1 MADNEHILRLAYHDR
16 ANMLPLLYPLAAGW
30 TQPESPWKVEMAPLA
45 PAAALNALLAG
56 EVDAAFVSPVAAQ
69 VHGSAIAPL
78 GGWGIATHGAAET
91 TLLLAPQR
99 LDHMDG
105 AAVAVT
111 PEAAGSV
118 VETLLKTLLTPYYG
132 ISLEL
137 RREGEDGYAPSGP
150 RLVYGDDPDARK
162 LGGEWVAEDLGL
174 AWWVL
179 TGLPMVWDL
188 LCSRRDLEASKPGA
202 GQVFTGLLKQS
213 QRTATDHASSVQD
226 QAARRLG
233 LPAARIKEL
242 FARQRYTLGQDEQRG
257 LAHFLDQA
265 GRARA
270 I

>member
-1 MADNEHILRLAYHDR
+1 MPNDEHALRLAYHDR
-16 ANMLPLLYPLAAGW
+16 ANLLPLLYPLAAGW
-30 TQPESPWKVEMAPLA
+30 TQPESPWTVEMVPLA
-45 PAAALNALLAG
+45 PAAALDALLAG
-56 EVDAAFVSPVAAQ
+56 EVDAAFVSPTSAQ
-69 VHGSAIAPL
+69 VQGRTVAPL
-78 GGWGIATHGAAET
+78 GGWGLATHGAAET
-91 TLLLAPQR
+91 TLLLAPKR
-99 LDHMDG
+99 LDHLDG
-105 AAVAVT
+105 HAVAVT
-111 PEAAGSV
+111 PGAAGSV

-132 ISLEL
+132 VTFEL
-137 RREGEDGYAPSGP
+137 RREGEQGYDPAGA
-150 RLVYGDDPDARK
+150 RLVYGDYPEARK

-188 LCSRRDLEASKPGA
+188 LCSRRDLEAARPGA
-202 GQVFTGLLKQS
+202 GQVLTGLLKQS
-213 QRTATDHASSVQD
+213 QRTATENASTVQD
-226 QAARRLG
+226 EAARRLG

>member
-1 MADNEHILRLAYHDR
+1 MADNEHTLRLAYHDR

-30 TQPESPWKVEMAPLA
+30 TQPESPWTVEMVPLS
-45 PAAALNALLAG
+45 PAAALDALLAG
-56 EVDAAFVSPVAAQ
+56 DVDAAFVSPVAAQ

-78 GGWGIATHGAAET
+78 GGWGLATHGAAET
-91 TLLLAPQR
+91 TLLVAPRR

-105 AAVAVT
+105 QAVAVT
-111 PEAAGSV
+111 PGAAGSV
-118 VETLLKTLLTPYYG
+118 VETVLKTLLAPYYG

-137 RREGEDGYAPSGP
+137 RREGDEGYAPAGA
-150 RLVYGDDPDARK
+150 RLVYGDEPDARK

-188 LCSRRDLEASKPGA
+188 LCSRRDLEGAKPGA
-202 GQVFTGLLKQS
+202 GQVVSALLKKS
-213 QRTATDHASSVQD
+213 QRTANDHASTVQD
-226 QAARRLG
+226 EASSRLD

-242 FARQRYTLGQDEQRG
+242 FARQRYTLLQDEQRG